1 MEFVKIVVAGLASFG
16 FGAIWY
22 MSLAK
27 PWMAASGVE
36 LDASGQ
42 QPANRSDPVPYITSL
57 LASIIIAG
65 MMRHMFT
72 QRHPYCRQGDCRGL
86 WDRIVS
92 GHALDRD
99 LLRI

>member
-42 QPANRSDPVPYITSL
+42 QPANRSDPVP
-57 LASIIIAG
+57 
-65 MMRHMFT
+65 
-72 QRHPYCRQGDCRGL
+72 
-86 WDRIVS
+86 
-92 GHALDRD
+92 
-99 LLRI
+99 